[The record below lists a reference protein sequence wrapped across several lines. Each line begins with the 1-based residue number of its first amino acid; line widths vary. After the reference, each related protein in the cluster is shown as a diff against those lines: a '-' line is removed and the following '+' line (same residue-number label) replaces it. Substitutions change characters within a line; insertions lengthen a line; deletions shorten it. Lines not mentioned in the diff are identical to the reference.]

1 MSVRSIDGTEY
12 LVTLYRWKNRI
23 FSLHWALPWPPGPG
37 FDSLLRSQESARGGP
52 LKLGAG
58 GGGRPRPDT
67 SFKWGLKTGHFYRFI
82 RTFRTSWAAGGGRAS
97 AGSSFISSECYRYAM
112 AAISRAWL
120 DRRKEHFVSL
130 SHFGAC
136 KHQQHGPAQVRFLS

>member
-1 MSVRSIDGTEY
+1 MELNIWSHYTDGKTGFSVSTEHY
-12 LVTLYRWKNRI
+12 
-23 FSLHWALPWPPGPG
+23 PGPPDRG
-37 FDSLLRSQESARGGP
+37 SIPYCEVRNLPAAAHWSLERG
-52 LKLGAG
+52 A
-58 GGGRPRPDT
+58 GGRPRPDT

-97 AGSSFISSECYRYAM
+97 AGSSFISSECWRYA
-112 AAISRAWL
+112 AAISLSWAWL